1 MSELKTEDFVDFDKA
16 EKAVFNLMKD
26 GNWHTASEII
36 NTSGQREGLRRMRTL
51 RQNPVVKEI
60 AKKRTDKREWIYKME
75 LYPEFV

>member
-60 AKKRTDKREWIYKME
+60 AKKRTDKREWIYRME